1 MQPSHDELGRP
12 EPLRVAG
19 RRDLCSISIRIAAD
33 YLATFPCAQ
42 LAIDT
47 DVDWRRVVRVT
58 HVDRLLE
65 EFDRPVAE
73 QEVSSARMLAAEAK
87 LAQRP
92 VVKPDLEVQPGIGLP
107 GRRESG
113 RKEARVVQKEWRVHA
128 GYRRSRAFDA
138 RGAWRGRAEPEI
150 PRP

>member
-65 EFDRPVAE
+65 EFDRPIAE
-73 QEVSSARMLAAEAK
+73 QEVGPTRMLAAEAK
-87 LAQRP
+87 LAQCP
-92 VVKPDLEVQPGIGLP
+92 VVKTDLEERPRIRLT
-107 GRRESG
+107 GRRERG
-113 RKEARVVQKEWRVHA
+113 GEETRVVQKEWRIHA
-128 GYRRSRAFDA
+128 RHCRGRAFDA
-138 RGAWRGRAEPEI
+138 RGARRGRAEPEI